1 MNAGANVGA
10 AMDKNASRGHTMGSS
25 QAGSDILKAY
35 WASRGVTMA
44 AEGFDGMVNKP
55 TMFMAGE
62 AGSEHVKVTPNG
74 QGGGGNITVN
84 IQNMNGS
91 DDDLRKLKKTILE
104 VIQQSANNRG
114 RL

>member
-1 MNAGANVGA
+1 
-10 AMDKNASRGHTMGSS
+10 
-25 QAGSDILKAY
+25 
-35 WASRGVTMA
+35 
-44 AEGFDGMVNKP
+44 MVNKP

-74 QGGGGNITVN
+74 KGESGGSTITVN
-84 IQNMNGS
+84 IQNMNAG

-114 RL
+114 RI